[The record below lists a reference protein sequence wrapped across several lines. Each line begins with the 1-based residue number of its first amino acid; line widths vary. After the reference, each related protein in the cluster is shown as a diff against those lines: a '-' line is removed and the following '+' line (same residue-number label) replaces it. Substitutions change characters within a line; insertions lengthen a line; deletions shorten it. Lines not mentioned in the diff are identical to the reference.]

1 MRNSTSRFFAVIG
14 FVTLFATAAIAKSQ
28 SCPTVKVKEGVLKGS
43 CDAKVAAYKGIPY
56 AQPPV
61 GALRWKAPQP
71 PAPWTGTKLATEFS
85 PSCIQDLQ
93 RERLPWTK
101 PFMTQNDMSEDCL
114 YLNVWTPISSSIGKF
129 PVYLFIHGGGNTEG
143 SGEISVYDGH
153 NLATHGVV
161 VVNLNYRLGFLG
173 FLAHPELT
181 AESPHHASGNYG
193 ILDQIAALR
202 WIQENIAQFGGD
214 PSRVTISG
222 QSGGSADVHLLS
234 ASPLAKGLFTG
245 AIAESGSSVPTSPS
259 TTLAQAEQAGM
270 EVAKKLG
277 ASSLA
282 ELRKV
287 PASAFVPGGPAG
299 KPGTLITD
307 GYVLP
312 EDVQTIFAE
321 GRENQVHW
329 ITGMQADEGSSQPTY
344 GKIPADEFRKQV
356 EARYG
361 EMAKRFLELYPAE
374 IPDSQ
379 KQSARDR
386 GMVSMYL
393 WATATAKTNKFPIY
407 TYYFS
412 EPTPWPEHPEFAAFH
427 TSEIAF
433 DLDNLDKANHP
444 YGSKDHDVSKTM
456 SQYWVNFFTN
466 GDPNGK
472 GVPAWRPFD
481 PNAPETEEIGVNPGM
496 RSLMSPEKLAYWKD
510 YFNSPISKNTGV
522 F

>member
-1 MRNSTSRFFAVIG
+1 MRKTFIRALFCVSVISASAV
-14 FVTLFATAAIAKSQ
+14 AQSQ
-28 SCPTVKVKEGVLKGS
+28 SCPTVKVKDGVLQGS
-43 CDAKVAAYKGIPY
+43 CDEKVAAFKGIPY

-61 GALRWKAPQP
+61 GDLRWKAPQP
-71 PAPWTGTKLATEFS
+71 PKPWTGVKQVTEFS
-85 PSCIQDLQ
+85 NSCIQDLQ

-114 YLNVWTPISSSIGKF
+114 YLNVWAPVNASKEKL
-129 PVYLFIHGGGNTEG
+129 PVYFFIHGGGNTEG
-143 SGEISVYDGH
+143 SGEIPVYDGR
-153 NLATHGVV
+153 NLASHGVV

-181 AESPHHASGNYG
+181 AESANHASGNYG
-193 ILDQIAALR
+193 NMDQIAALR

-245 AIAESGSSVPTSPS
+245 AIAESGSSIPTSA
-259 TTLAQAEQAGM
+259 TLNLAQAEQLGLD
-270 EVAKKLG
+270 VAKKLAA
-277 ASSLA
+277 ASIA
-282 ELRKV
+282 DLRKL
-287 PASAFVPGGPAG
+287 PATFFVPGGPAG
-299 KPGTLITD
+299 KPNTLIAD

-312 EDVQTIFAE
+312 EDVMTIFAK
-321 GRENQVHW
+321 GKENQVHW
-329 ITGMQADEGSSQPTY
+329 ITGMQADEGSSAATY
-344 GKIPADEFRKQV
+344 GKIPADEFQKQV

-361 EMAKRFLELYPAE
+361 ELAKRFLALYPAN

-379 KQSARDR
+379 KESARDR
-386 GMVSMYL
+386 GAVSMYL
-393 WATATAKTNKFPIY
+393 WAVATAKTNKYPIY

-412 EPTPWPEHPEFAAFH
+412 EPTPWPDHPEFGAFH
-427 TSEIAF
+427 TSEIPF
-433 DLDNLDKANHP
+433 DQDNLDKANHP
-444 YGSKDHDVSKTM
+444 YGPREKEVSRIM

-472 GVPAWRPFD
+472 GVPAWQPFD
-481 PNAPETEEIGVNPGM
+481 PNAPKTEEIGVNPGM
-496 RSLMSPEKLAYWKD
+496 RPLMSPEKLAFWKD
-510 YFNSPISKNTGV
+510 YFNSPVSKNTGN